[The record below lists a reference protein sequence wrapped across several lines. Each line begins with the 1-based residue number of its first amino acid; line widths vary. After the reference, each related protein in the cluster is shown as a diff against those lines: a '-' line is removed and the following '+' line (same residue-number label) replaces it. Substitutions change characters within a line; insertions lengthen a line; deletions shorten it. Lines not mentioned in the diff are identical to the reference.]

1 MLHGRRMATE
11 VVVGKAD
18 GGYTFHT
25 VWRRRRKVKRNKR
38 ENGVGLRENRE
49 NLHNE

>member
-1 MLHGRRMATE
+1 MATK

-18 GGYTFHT
+18 GGYCGTFHI
-25 VWRRRRKVKRNKR
+25 VWRRRREVKRNKR